1 MQRTFH
7 SWHLRDGVHERGSA
21 LLLALMVALILAFL
35 GAGLLLQTSLGL
47 QASGSDRWVVKSLAA
62 ADAGLTMEIDM
73 IQMGFIVDPAS
84 YLGGSGMSFVL
95 KDDPNLP
102 GPLQGQYT
110 VTIKDLCEAEPP
122 APIPGYE
129 QKYKQR
135 FLHIR
140 SEAQRSVGGLVGG
153 VQASVE
159 ADVSVWPFDMDNFLP
174 VTSCN

>member
-1 MQRTFH
+1 
-7 SWHLRDGVHERGSA
+7 
-21 LLLALMVALILAFL
+21 MVALILAFL

-62 ADAGLTMEIDM
+62 ADAGLMMEIDM
-73 IQMGFIVDPAS
+73 VQMGFIVDPAS
-84 YLGGSGMSFVL
+84 YLGGSGMSFIL
-95 KDDPNLP
+95 QDDPNIP
-102 GPLQGQYT
+102 GLLRGQYK
-110 VTIKDLCEAEPP
+110 VTIRDLCEAEPP
-122 APIPGYE
+122 APIPGFE

-153 VQASVE
+153 TVANVE
-159 ADVSVWPFDMDNFLP
+159 ADVSIWPFDMSTFLP